1 LRTRNEAIAA
11 NIAKRIAASKTRLRF
26 STLHRLAIEETMSVD
41 LSNNAAPLRKNAVGS
56 PADGKKMS
64 DSNQQGSSTT
74 SGMSVGSQIPVAVK
88 PVDRL
93 TITGSTPGDHR
104 APALAADITAF
115 AKNSPNPRENV
126 GQFPLSARTPAA
138 PAPITTVDD
147 SEVGG

>member
-1 LRTRNEAIAA
+1 
-11 NIAKRIAASKTRLRF
+11 
-26 STLHRLAIEETMSVD
+26 MSVD

-74 SGMSVGSQIPVAVK
+74 SGMSVGSPIPVVVK

-93 TITGSTPGDHR
+93 TIAGSTPGDHR
-104 APALAADITAF
+104 APALAADITAS

-138 PAPITTVDD
+138 SAPITTVDD
-147 SEVGG
+147 AEVGG